1 MHHHLIRHKSH
12 QILHHPHL
20 LQNHHGQFLTT
31 LKEKTVALLPGGAQ
45 IQDNFKQL
53 KKKLNASIQIDNIV
67 PDKLLTTL

>member
-20 LQNHHGQFLTT
+20 LHGQFLTT
-31 LKEKTVALLPGGAQ
+31 PKEKTVALLPGEAQ

-53 KKKLNASIQIDNIV
+53 KKKWSFSIQIDNIV
-67 PDKLLTTL
+67 PEIINYFVIF

>member
-53 KKKLNASIQIDNIV
+53 IERE
-67 PDKLLTTL
+67 